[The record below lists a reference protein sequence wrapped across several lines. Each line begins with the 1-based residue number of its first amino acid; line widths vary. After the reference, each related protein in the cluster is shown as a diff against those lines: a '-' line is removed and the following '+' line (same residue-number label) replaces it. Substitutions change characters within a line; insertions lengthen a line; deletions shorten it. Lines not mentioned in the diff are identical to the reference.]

1 MKVPPREIERVL
13 GHPGALRAALIFGP
27 DEGLVRERAGR
38 LGTAVLGTADDPFS
52 RTEFGP
58 KDVTDDPARLADEL
72 LSPSLLGG
80 KRLIVLSS
88 ATDTCCGPV
97 EAALEALSAIGD
109 PPGFLIVTAGE
120 LRTGSRLRKVF
131 EGEKSVAAIACYP
144 DTARDLE
151 GLIRSVVG
159 DAGHR
164 IEDDAVAFLQ
174 SSLGSDRMV
183 SRSELEK
190 LVLYKGAPDAPITV
204 ADCMEA
210 VGDSGALAIQD
221 VVDAAT
227 AGDLKVLDRSLKR
240 LEAAGESS
248 IGVLRLLARRLQ
260 RLHLLVSARDQGT
273 PMDKALASLTPRA
286 FWQEADAL
294 KRAADLWTPE
304 RMATA
309 MDIVLEAEEQ
319 SKQTG
324 YPAEAICAQ
333 ACFRIAGA
341 ARAGRRR
348 R

>member
-1 MKVPPREIERVL
+1 MKLPPREIERFL
-13 GHPGALRAALIFGP
+13 GHPGAARAALIFGP

-38 LGTAVLGTADDPFS
+38 LGKTVLAGEDDPFS
-52 RTEFGP
+52 RTELSP
-58 KDVTDDPARLADEL
+58 RDVSDDPARLADEL

-80 KRLIVLSS
+80 RRLVILSA
-88 ATDTCCGPV
+88 ATDACCGPV
-97 EAALEALSAIGD
+97 ETALQALSGAAD
-109 PPGFLIVTAGE
+109 PPGVLIVTAGE
-120 LRTGSRLRKVF
+120 LRGASRLRKIF
-131 EGEKSVAAIACYP
+131 EGDKAAAAIACYP
-144 DTARDLE
+144 DTARDLD
-151 GLIRSVVG
+151 GLIRAVVG
-159 DAGHR
+159 NAGHR
-164 IEDDAVAFLQ
+164 IEEDAVAFLQ

-190 LVLYKGAPDAPITV
+190 LVLYKGPPDAPITV
-204 ADCMEA
+204 ADCMAA

-260 RLHLLVSARDQGT
+260 RLHLLVSARDAGM

-286 FWQEADAL
+286 FWPESDAL
-294 KRAADLWTPE
+294 KRAAGLWTPE

-348 R
+348 